1 MQQKKTL
8 IIATLI
14 IVAMATIAACVSYTL
29 VNQPVKNLNGQ
40 TGQSITYGE
49 PTPGTMPGLETRP
62 DNQTDGSDGP
72 QL

>member
-14 IVAMATIAACVSYTL
+14 IVAVATIAACVSYML
-29 VNQPVKNLNGQ
+29 VNQPVENLNGQ